1 MIYRFVI
8 VSPEARSFRRDIRI
22 GSESTFA
29 DLRSALY
36 DDIGYSPVEPSL
48 IHLTDQSWSRRMT
61 VYEVESPHSRSD
73 EDVYLM
79 ESTRL
84 SELLSNE
91 RERLMLTFDIER
103 SRAFYIELREMTSG
117 SLAGVFEVSRSEGEP
132 PLQAL
137 PVEEEKKE
145 TKPKKVSSEVP
156 DEEQARGGESS
167 MKRLRRMSTGVK
179 PSTALSLTLRA
190 LAPRTSRV
198 SLTTRSPLRTFP
210 FDPLRKAADH
220 PDRTYRSGQVR
231 LRDGAGSETLHAHH
245 LG

>member
-29 DLRSALY
+29 DFRSALY

-61 VYEVESPHSRSD
+61 VYEVEPPHSRSD

-117 SLAGVFEVSRSEGEP
+117 SLAGIFEISRSEGEP
-132 PLQAL
+132 PLQTL

-145 TKPKKVSSEVP
+145 TKPKKIPAEVPSGEQSKTRKKLNEEATPDEYGSEAFDSSEIDP
-156 DEEQARGGESS
+156 EGFGTSDESGEFDNEIP
-167 MKRLRRMSTGVK
+167 TEDF
-179 PSTALSLTLRA
+179 SL
-190 LAPRTSRV
+190 
-198 SLTTRSPLRTFP
+198 
-210 FDPLRKAADH
+210 
-220 PDRTYRSGQVR
+220 
-231 LRDGAGSETLHAHH
+231 
-245 LG
+245 

>member
-22 GSESTFA
+22 GSESTFT

-36 DDIGYSPVEPSL
+36 DDIGYSLIEPSL

-61 VYEVESPHSRSD
+61 VYEVEPPHSRSD

-79 ESTRL
+79 KSTRL

-117 SLAGVFEVSRSEGEP
+117 SLPCVFEISRSEGEP

-137 PVEEEKKE
+137 PIEEEKKE
-145 TKPKKVSSEVP
+145 NKPKKVSSEVP
-156 DEEQARGGESS
+156 DEEQS
-167 MKRLRRMSTGVK
+167 KRKKKLNEEAT
-179 PSTALSLTLRA
+179 
-190 LAPRTSRV
+190 
-198 SLTTRSPLRTFP
+198 
-210 FDPLRKAADH
+210 
-220 PDRTYRSGQVR
+220 PDEY
-231 LRDGAGSETLHAHH
+231 GSEAFDSSELDPEGFGTSDESGEFDNEIPTEDFPL
-245 LG
+245 

>member
-61 VYEVESPHSRSD
+61 VYEVEPPHSRSD

-91 RERLMLTFDIER
+91 RERLTLTFDIER

-117 SLAGVFEVSRSEGEP
+117 SIAGVFEISRSEGEP
-132 PLQAL
+132 PLQTL
-137 PVEEEKKE
+137 PVDEAKKE
-145 TKPKKVSSEVP
+145 TKQKKVPTEVPIEEQSKTRKKLNEEATPDEYGSEAFDSSELDP
-156 DEEQARGGESS
+156 EGFGTSDESGEFDNEIP
-167 MKRLRRMSTGVK
+167 TEDF
-179 PSTALSLTLRA
+179 SL
-190 LAPRTSRV
+190 
-198 SLTTRSPLRTFP
+198 
-210 FDPLRKAADH
+210 
-220 PDRTYRSGQVR
+220 
-231 LRDGAGSETLHAHH
+231 
-245 LG
+245 

>member
-36 DDIGYSPVEPSL
+36 DDIVYSPIEPSL
-48 IHLTDQSWSRRMT
+48 IYLTDQSWSRRMT
-61 VYEVESPHSRSD
+61 VYEVEPPQSRSD

-91 RERLMLTFDIER
+91 RERLMLVFDTER

-117 SLAGVFEVSRSEGEP
+117 SLTRVFEISRSEGEP
-132 PLQAL
+132 PLQTL

-145 TKPKKVSSEVP
+145 TKPKKISTEAPSEEQSKTRKKLNEEATPDEYGSEAFDSSELDP
-156 DEEQARGGESS
+156 EGFGTSDESGEFDNEIP
-167 MKRLRRMSTGVK
+167 TEDF
-179 PSTALSLTLRA
+179 SL
-190 LAPRTSRV
+190 
-198 SLTTRSPLRTFP
+198 
-210 FDPLRKAADH
+210 
-220 PDRTYRSGQVR
+220 
-231 LRDGAGSETLHAHH
+231 
-245 LG
+245 

>member
-22 GSESTFA
+22 GSESTFS

-36 DDIGYSPVEPSL
+36 EDIGYSPLEPSL
-48 IHLTDQSWSRRMT
+48 IHLTDHSWSRRMT
-61 VYEVESPHSRSD
+61 IYEVEPPHSRSD

-84 SELLSNE
+84 SELLSSE

-117 SLAGVFEVSRSEGEP
+117 SIAGVFEISRSEGEP
-132 PLQAL
+132 PLQTL

-145 TKPKKVSSEVP
+145 TKPKKIPAEVPSREQSKTRKKLNEEATPDEYGSEAFDSSEIDP
-156 DEEQARGGESS
+156 EGFGTSDESGEFDNEIP
-167 MKRLRRMSTGVK
+167 TEDF
-179 PSTALSLTLRA
+179 SL
-190 LAPRTSRV
+190 
-198 SLTTRSPLRTFP
+198 
-210 FDPLRKAADH
+210 
-220 PDRTYRSGQVR
+220 
-231 LRDGAGSETLHAHH
+231 
-245 LG
+245 

>member
-22 GSESTFA
+22 GSESTFT

-36 DDIGYSPVEPSL
+36 DDIGYSPIEPSL

-61 VYEVESPHSRSD
+61 VYEVEPPHSRSD

-79 ESTRL
+79 KSTRL

-117 SLAGVFEVSRSEGEP
+117 SLPCVFEISRSEGEP
-132 PLQAL
+132 PLQTL
-137 PVEEEKKE
+137 PVEEVKKE

-156 DEEQARGGESS
+156 DEEQG
-167 MKRLRRMSTGVK
+167 KRK
-179 PSTALSLTLRA
+179 
-190 LAPRTSRV
+190 
-198 SLTTRSPLRTFP
+198 
-210 FDPLRKAADH
+210 RKLNEEAT
-220 PDRTYRSGQVR
+220 PDEY
-231 LRDGAGSETLHAHH
+231 GSEAFDSSELDPEGFGTSDESGEFDNEIPTEDFPL
-245 LG
+245 

>member
-22 GSESTFA
+22 GSESTFT

-36 DDIGYSPVEPSL
+36 DNIGYSPVEPSL

-61 VYEVESPHSRSD
+61 VYEVEPPHSRSD

-91 RERLMLTFDIER
+91 RKRLMLTFDIER

-117 SLAGVFEVSRSEGEP
+117 SLPGVFEISRSEGEP
-132 PLQAL
+132 PLQTL

-145 TKPKKVSSEVP
+145 NKPKKVSSEVP
-156 DEEQARGGESS
+156 DEEQG
-167 MKRLRRMSTGVK
+167 KRK
-179 PSTALSLTLRA
+179 
-190 LAPRTSRV
+190 
-198 SLTTRSPLRTFP
+198 
-210 FDPLRKAADH
+210 RKLNEEAT
-220 PDRTYRSGQVR
+220 PDEY
-231 LRDGAGSETLHAHH
+231 GSEAFDSSELDPEGFGTSDESGEFDNEIPTEDFSL
-245 LG
+245 

>member
-22 GSESTFA
+22 GSESTFG

-36 DDIGYSPVEPSL
+36 EDIGYSPLEPSL
-48 IHLTDQSWSRRMT
+48 IHLTDHSWSRRMT
-61 VYEVESPHSRSD
+61 IYEVEPPHSRSD

-84 SELLSNE
+84 SELLSSE

-117 SLAGVFEVSRSEGEP
+117 SIAGVFEISRSEGEP
-132 PLQAL
+132 PLQTL

-145 TKPKKVSSEVP
+145 TKPKKITAEVPSGEQSKTRKKLNEEATPDEYGSEAFDSSEIDP
-156 DEEQARGGESS
+156 EGFGTSDESGEFDNEI
-167 MKRLRRMSTGVK
+167 LTEDF
-179 PSTALSLTLRA
+179 SL
-190 LAPRTSRV
+190 
-198 SLTTRSPLRTFP
+198 
-210 FDPLRKAADH
+210 
-220 PDRTYRSGQVR
+220 
-231 LRDGAGSETLHAHH
+231 
-245 LG
+245 

>member
-61 VYEVESPHSRSD
+61 VYEVEPPHSRSD

-117 SLAGVFEVSRSEGEP
+117 SLAGVFEISRSEGEP
-132 PLQAL
+132 PLQTL
-137 PVEEEKKE
+137 PVEEVKKE
-145 TKPKKVSSEVP
+145 TKPKKVSSEAV
-156 DEEQARGGESS
+156 SY
-167 MKRLRRMSTGVK
+167 TH
-179 PSTALSLTLRA
+179 LTL
-190 LAPRTSRV
+190 PTICSV
-198 SLTTRSPLRTFP
+198 
-210 FDPLRKAADH
+210 
-220 PDRTYRSGQVR
+220 
-231 LRDGAGSETLHAHH
+231 
-245 LG
+245 

>member
-36 DDIGYSPVEPSL
+36 DDIGYSPIKPSL

-61 VYEVESPHSRSD
+61 IYEVEPPHSRSD

-117 SLAGVFEVSRSEGEP
+117 SIAGVFEISRSEGEP
-132 PLQAL
+132 PLQTL

-145 TKPKKVSSEVP
+145 TKPKKITTEVPIEEQSKTRKKLNEEATPDEYGSEAFDSSELDP
-156 DEEQARGGESS
+156 EGFGTSDESGEFDNEIP
-167 MKRLRRMSTGVK
+167 TEDF
-179 PSTALSLTLRA
+179 SL
-190 LAPRTSRV
+190 
-198 SLTTRSPLRTFP
+198 
-210 FDPLRKAADH
+210 
-220 PDRTYRSGQVR
+220 
-231 LRDGAGSETLHAHH
+231 
-245 LG
+245 

>member
-36 DDIGYSPVEPSL
+36 DDIGYSPIEPSL
-48 IHLTDQSWSRRMT
+48 IHLTDHSWSRRMT
-61 VYEVESPHSRSD
+61 IYEVEPPHSRSD

-117 SLAGVFEVSRSEGEP
+117 STAGVFEISRSEGEP
-132 PLQAL
+132 PLQTL

-145 TKPKKVSSEVP
+145 TKQKKVPTEVPSEEQSKTRKKLNEEATPDEYGSEAFDSSELDP
-156 DEEQARGGESS
+156 EGFGTSDESGEFDNEIP
-167 MKRLRRMSTGVK
+167 TEDF
-179 PSTALSLTLRA
+179 SL
-190 LAPRTSRV
+190 
-198 SLTTRSPLRTFP
+198 
-210 FDPLRKAADH
+210 
-220 PDRTYRSGQVR
+220 
-231 LRDGAGSETLHAHH
+231 
-245 LG
+245 

>member
-61 VYEVESPHSRSD
+61 VYEVEPPHSRSD

-117 SLAGVFEVSRSEGEP
+117 SLAGIFEISRSEGEP
-132 PLQAL
+132 PLQTL
-137 PVEEEKKE
+137 PVEEDKKE
-145 TKPKKVSSEVP
+145 TKPKKISTEMLSEEQGKTRKKLNEEATPDEYGSEAFDSSELDP
-156 DEEQARGGESS
+156 EGFGTSDESGEFDNEIP
-167 MKRLRRMSTGVK
+167 TEDF
-179 PSTALSLTLRA
+179 SL
-190 LAPRTSRV
+190 
-198 SLTTRSPLRTFP
+198 
-210 FDPLRKAADH
+210 
-220 PDRTYRSGQVR
+220 
-231 LRDGAGSETLHAHH
+231 
-245 LG
+245 

>member
-29 DLRSALY
+29 DFCSALY
-36 DDIGYSPVEPSL
+36 DDIGYSPVEHSL

-61 VYEVESPHSRSD
+61 VYEVEPPHSRSD

-117 SLAGVFEVSRSEGEP
+117 SLAGIFEISRSEGEP
-132 PLQAL
+132 PLQTL
-137 PVEEEKKE
+137 PVEEDNKE

-156 DEEQARGGESS
+156 DDEQSKRRKKLNEEA
-167 MKRLRRMSTGVK
+167 T
-179 PSTALSLTLRA
+179 
-190 LAPRTSRV
+190 
-198 SLTTRSPLRTFP
+198 
-210 FDPLRKAADH
+210 
-220 PDRTYRSGQVR
+220 PDEY
-231 LRDGAGSETLHAHH
+231 GSEAFDSSELDPEGFGTSDESGEFDNEIPTEDFPL
-245 LG
+245 

>member
-29 DLRSALY
+29 NLRSALY
-36 DDIGYSPVEPSL
+36 DDIGYSPIEPSL

-61 VYEVESPHSRSD
+61 IYEVEPPHSRSD

-117 SLAGVFEVSRSEGEP
+117 SIAGVFEISRSEGEP
-132 PLQAL
+132 PLQTL

-145 TKPKKVSSEVP
+145 TKQKKITTEVPIEEQSKTRKKLNEEATPDEYGSEAFDSSELDP
-156 DEEQARGGESS
+156 EGFGTSDESGEFDNEIP
-167 MKRLRRMSTGVK
+167 TEDF
-179 PSTALSLTLRA
+179 SL
-190 LAPRTSRV
+190 
-198 SLTTRSPLRTFP
+198 
-210 FDPLRKAADH
+210 
-220 PDRTYRSGQVR
+220 
-231 LRDGAGSETLHAHH
+231 
-245 LG
+245 

>member
-36 DDIGYSPVEPSL
+36 DDIGYSPIEPSL
-48 IHLTDQSWSRRMT
+48 IHLTDHSWSRRMT
-61 VYEVESPHSRSD
+61 IYEVEPPHSRSD

-117 SLAGVFEVSRSEGEP
+117 SIAGVFEISRSEGEP
-132 PLQAL
+132 PLQTL

-145 TKPKKVSSEVP
+145 TKQKKVPTEVPIEEQSKTRKKLNEEATPDEYGSEAFDSSELDP
-156 DEEQARGGESS
+156 EGFGTSDESGEFDNEIP
-167 MKRLRRMSTGVK
+167 TEDF
-179 PSTALSLTLRA
+179 SL
-190 LAPRTSRV
+190 
-198 SLTTRSPLRTFP
+198 
-210 FDPLRKAADH
+210 
-220 PDRTYRSGQVR
+220 
-231 LRDGAGSETLHAHH
+231 
-245 LG
+245 

>member
-22 GSESTFA
+22 VSESTFG

-36 DDIGYSPVEPSL
+36 EDIGYSPLEPSL
-48 IHLTDQSWSRRMT
+48 IHLTDHSWSRRMT
-61 VYEVESPHSRSD
+61 IYEEEPPHSRSD

-84 SELLSNE
+84 SELLSSE

-117 SLAGVFEVSRSEGEP
+117 SIAGVFEISRSEGEP
-132 PLQAL
+132 PLQTL

-145 TKPKKVSSEVP
+145 TKPKKITAEVPSGEQSKTRKKLNEEATPDEYGSEAFDSSEIDP
-156 DEEQARGGESS
+156 EGFGTSDESGEFDNEIP
-167 MKRLRRMSTGVK
+167 TEDF
-179 PSTALSLTLRA
+179 SL
-190 LAPRTSRV
+190 
-198 SLTTRSPLRTFP
+198 
-210 FDPLRKAADH
+210 
-220 PDRTYRSGQVR
+220 
-231 LRDGAGSETLHAHH
+231 
-245 LG
+245 

>member
-22 GSESTFA
+22 GSESTFS

-36 DDIGYSPVEPSL
+36 EDIGYSPLEPSL
-48 IHLTDQSWSRRMT
+48 IHLTDHSWSRRMT
-61 VYEVESPHSRSD
+61 IYEVEPPHSRSD

-84 SELLSNE
+84 SELLSSE

-117 SLAGVFEVSRSEGEP
+117 SIAGVFEISRSEGEP
-132 PLQAL
+132 PLQTL

-145 TKPKKVSSEVP
+145 TKPKKIPAEVPSGEQSKTRKKLNEEATPDEYGSEAFDSSEIDP
-156 DEEQARGGESS
+156 EGFGTSDESGEFDNEIP
-167 MKRLRRMSTGVK
+167 TEDF
-179 PSTALSLTLRA
+179 SL
-190 LAPRTSRV
+190 
-198 SLTTRSPLRTFP
+198 
-210 FDPLRKAADH
+210 
-220 PDRTYRSGQVR
+220 
-231 LRDGAGSETLHAHH
+231 
-245 LG
+245 

>member
-22 GSESTFA
+22 VSESTFG

-36 DDIGYSPVEPSL
+36 EDIGYSPLEPSL
-48 IHLTDQSWSRRMT
+48 IHLTDHSWSRRMT
-61 VYEVESPHSRSD
+61 IYEEEPPHSRSD

-84 SELLSNE
+84 SELLSSE

-117 SLAGVFEVSRSEGEP
+117 TIAGVFEISRSEGEP
-132 PLQAL
+132 PLQTL

-145 TKPKKVSSEVP
+145 TKPKKIPAEVPSGEQSKTRKKLNEEATPEEYGSEAFDSSEIDP
-156 DEEQARGGESS
+156 EGFGTSDESGEFDNEIP
-167 MKRLRRMSTGVK
+167 TEDF
-179 PSTALSLTLRA
+179 SL
-190 LAPRTSRV
+190 
-198 SLTTRSPLRTFP
+198 
-210 FDPLRKAADH
+210 
-220 PDRTYRSGQVR
+220 
-231 LRDGAGSETLHAHH
+231 
-245 LG
+245 

>member
-36 DDIGYSPVEPSL
+36 DDIGYSPIEPSL

-61 VYEVESPHSRSD
+61 IYEVEPPHSRSD

-84 SELLSNE
+84 SELLCNE
-91 RERLMLTFDIER
+91 RERLMLIFDIER

-117 SLAGVFEVSRSEGEP
+117 SLAGVFEISRSEGEP
-132 PLQAL
+132 PLQTL
-137 PVEEEKKE
+137 PVEEAKKE
-145 TKPKKVSSEVP
+145 TKQKKVPTEVPSEEQSKTRKKLNEEATPDEYGSEAFDSSELDP
-156 DEEQARGGESS
+156 EGFGTSDESGEFDNEIP
-167 MKRLRRMSTGVK
+167 TEDF
-179 PSTALSLTLRA
+179 SL
-190 LAPRTSRV
+190 
-198 SLTTRSPLRTFP
+198 
-210 FDPLRKAADH
+210 
-220 PDRTYRSGQVR
+220 
-231 LRDGAGSETLHAHH
+231 
-245 LG
+245 

>member
-36 DDIGYSPVEPSL
+36 DDISYSPVEPSL
-48 IHLTDQSWSRRMT
+48 IYLTDQSWPRRMT
-61 VYEVESPHSRSD
+61 VYEVEPPHSRSD

-117 SLAGVFEVSRSEGEP
+117 SLAGVFEISRSEGEP
-132 PLQAL
+132 PLQTL

-145 TKPKKVSSEVP
+145 TKPKKIPAEVPSGEQSKTRKKLNEEATPDEYGSEAFDSSEIDP
-156 DEEQARGGESS
+156 EGFGTSDESGEFDNEIP
-167 MKRLRRMSTGVK
+167 TEDF
-179 PSTALSLTLRA
+179 SL
-190 LAPRTSRV
+190 
-198 SLTTRSPLRTFP
+198 
-210 FDPLRKAADH
+210 
-220 PDRTYRSGQVR
+220 
-231 LRDGAGSETLHAHH
+231 
-245 LG
+245 

>member
-36 DDIGYSPVEPSL
+36 DDIGYSPIEPSL
-48 IHLTDQSWSRRMT
+48 IHLTDHSWSRRMT
-61 VYEVESPHSRSD
+61 IYEVEPPHSRSD

-117 SLAGVFEVSRSEGEP
+117 SIAGVFEISRSEGEP
-132 PLQAL
+132 PLQTL

-145 TKPKKVSSEVP
+145 TKQKKVSTEVP
-156 DEEQARGGESS
+156 IEEQS
-167 MKRLRRMSTGVK
+167 K
-179 PSTALSLTLRA
+179 
-190 LAPRTSRV
+190 
-198 SLTTRSPLRTFP
+198 TRKKLNEEAT
-210 FDPLRKAADH
+210 
-220 PDRTYRSGQVR
+220 PDEY
-231 LRDGAGSETLHAHH
+231 GSEAFDSSELDPEGFGTSDESGEFDNEIPTEDFSL
-245 LG
+245 

>member
-22 GSESTFA
+22 GSESTFS

-36 DDIGYSPVEPSL
+36 EDIGYSPLEPSL
-48 IHLTDQSWSRRMT
+48 IHLTDHSWSRRMT
-61 VYEVESPHSRSD
+61 IYEVEPPHSRSD

-84 SELLSNE
+84 SELLSSE

-117 SLAGVFEVSRSEGEP
+117 SIAGVFEISRSEGEP
-132 PLQAL
+132 PLQTL

-145 TKPKKVSSEVP
+145 TKPKKIPAEVPSREQSKTRKKLNEEATPDEYGSEAFDSSEIDP
-156 DEEQARGGESS
+156 EGFGTSDESGEFDNEIP
-167 MKRLRRMSTGVK
+167 TEDF
-179 PSTALSLTLRA
+179 
-190 LAPRTSRV
+190 
-198 SLTTRSPLRTFP
+198 PL
-210 FDPLRKAADH
+210 
-220 PDRTYRSGQVR
+220 
-231 LRDGAGSETLHAHH
+231 
-245 LG
+245 

>member
-36 DDIGYSPVEPSL
+36 DNIGYSPVEPSL

-61 VYEVESPHSRSD
+61 VYEVEPPHSRSD

-79 ESTRL
+79 ESTRH

-91 RERLMLTFDIER
+91 RKRLMLTFDIER

-117 SLAGVFEVSRSEGEP
+117 SLPGVFEISRSEGEP
-132 PLQAL
+132 PLQTL

-145 TKPKKVSSEVP
+145 NKPKKVSSEVP
-156 DEEQARGGESS
+156 DEEQG
-167 MKRLRRMSTGVK
+167 KR
-179 PSTALSLTLRA
+179 
-190 LAPRTSRV
+190 
-198 SLTTRSPLRTFP
+198 
-210 FDPLRKAADH
+210 RKKLNEEAM
-220 PDRTYRSGQVR
+220 PDEY
-231 LRDGAGSETLHAHH
+231 GSEAFDSSELDPEGFGTSDESGEFDNEIPTEDFSL
-245 LG
+245 

>member
-29 DLRSALY
+29 DFRSALY
-36 DDIGYSPVEPSL
+36 DDIGYSPVEPSF

-61 VYEVESPHSRSD
+61 VYEVEPPHSRSD

-117 SLAGVFEVSRSEGEP
+117 SLPGVFEISRSEGEP
-132 PLQAL
+132 PLQTL

-145 TKPKKVSSEVP
+145 NKPKKVSSEVP
-156 DEEQARGGESS
+156 DEEQG
-167 MKRLRRMSTGVK
+167 KRK
-179 PSTALSLTLRA
+179 
-190 LAPRTSRV
+190 
-198 SLTTRSPLRTFP
+198 
-210 FDPLRKAADH
+210 RKLNEEAT
-220 PDRTYRSGQVR
+220 PDEY
-231 LRDGAGSETLHAHH
+231 GSEAFDSSEIDPEGFGTSDESGEFDNEIPTEDFPL
-245 LG
+245 

>member
-8 VSPEARSFRRDIRI
+8 VSPEARSFRRDIQI

-61 VYEVESPHSRSD
+61 VYEVEPPHSRSD

-117 SLAGVFEVSRSEGEP
+117 SIAGVFEISRSEGEP
-132 PLQAL
+132 PLQTL

-145 TKPKKVSSEVP
+145 TKQKKVPTEVPIEEQCKTRKKLNEEATPDEYGSDAFDSSELDP
-156 DEEQARGGESS
+156 EGFGTSDESGEFDNEIP
-167 MKRLRRMSTGVK
+167 TENF
-179 PSTALSLTLRA
+179 SL
-190 LAPRTSRV
+190 
-198 SLTTRSPLRTFP
+198 
-210 FDPLRKAADH
+210 
-220 PDRTYRSGQVR
+220 
-231 LRDGAGSETLHAHH
+231 
-245 LG
+245 

>member
-61 VYEVESPHSRSD
+61 VYEVEPPHSRSD

-117 SLAGVFEVSRSEGEP
+117 SLPGVFEISRSEGES
-132 PLQAL
+132 PLQTL

-145 TKPKKVSSEVP
+145 TKPKKVSSEVL
-156 DEEQARGGESS
+156 DEEQG
-167 MKRLRRMSTGVK
+167 KRKKKLNEEAT
-179 PSTALSLTLRA
+179 
-190 LAPRTSRV
+190 
-198 SLTTRSPLRTFP
+198 
-210 FDPLRKAADH
+210 
-220 PDRTYRSGQVR
+220 PDEY
-231 LRDGAGSETLHAHH
+231 GSEAFDSSELDPEGFGTSDESGEFDNEIPTEDFSL
-245 LG
+245 

>member
-22 GSESTFA
+22 GSESTFS

-36 DDIGYSPVEPSL
+36 EDIGYSLLEPSL
-48 IHLTDQSWSRRMT
+48 IHLTDHSWSRRMT
-61 VYEVESPHSRSD
+61 IYEVEPPHSRSD

-84 SELLSNE
+84 SELLSSE

-117 SLAGVFEVSRSEGEP
+117 SIAGVFEISRSEGEP
-132 PLQAL
+132 PLQTL

-145 TKPKKVSSEVP
+145 TKPKKITAEVPSGEQSKTRKKLNEEATPDEYGSEAFDSSEIDP
-156 DEEQARGGESS
+156 EGFGTSDESGEFDNEIP
-167 MKRLRRMSTGVK
+167 TEDF
-179 PSTALSLTLRA
+179 SL
-190 LAPRTSRV
+190 
-198 SLTTRSPLRTFP
+198 
-210 FDPLRKAADH
+210 
-220 PDRTYRSGQVR
+220 
-231 LRDGAGSETLHAHH
+231 
-245 LG
+245 

>member
-22 GSESTFA
+22 VSESTFG

-36 DDIGYSPVEPSL
+36 EDIGYSPLEPSL
-48 IHLTDQSWSRRMT
+48 IHLTDHSWSRRMT
-61 VYEVESPHSRSD
+61 IYEVEPPHSRSD

-84 SELLSNE
+84 SELLSSE

-117 SLAGVFEVSRSEGEP
+117 SIAGVFEISRSEGEP
-132 PLQAL
+132 PLQTL

-145 TKPKKVSSEVP
+145 TKPKKITAEVPSGEQSKTRKKLNEEATPDEYGSEAFDSSEIDP
-156 DEEQARGGESS
+156 EGFGTSDESGEFDNEIP
-167 MKRLRRMSTGVK
+167 TEDF
-179 PSTALSLTLRA
+179 SL
-190 LAPRTSRV
+190 
-198 SLTTRSPLRTFP
+198 
-210 FDPLRKAADH
+210 
-220 PDRTYRSGQVR
+220 
-231 LRDGAGSETLHAHH
+231 
-245 LG
+245 

>member
-29 DLRSALY
+29 DLRRAFY
-36 DDIGYSPVEPSL
+36 DDIGYSPIEPSL

-61 VYEVESPHSRSD
+61 IYEVEPPHSRSD

-117 SLAGVFEVSRSEGEP
+117 SIVGVFEISRSEGEP
-132 PLQAL
+132 PLQTL

-145 TKPKKVSSEVP
+145 TKPKKIITEVPIEEQSKTRKKLNEEATPDEYGSEAFDSSELDP
-156 DEEQARGGESS
+156 EGFGTSDESGEFDNEIP
-167 MKRLRRMSTGVK
+167 TEDF
-179 PSTALSLTLRA
+179 SL
-190 LAPRTSRV
+190 
-198 SLTTRSPLRTFP
+198 
-210 FDPLRKAADH
+210 
-220 PDRTYRSGQVR
+220 
-231 LRDGAGSETLHAHH
+231 
-245 LG
+245 

>member
-36 DDIGYSPVEPSL
+36 DDIGYSPIEPSL
-48 IHLTDQSWSRRMT
+48 IHLTDHSWSRRMT
-61 VYEVESPHSRSD
+61 IYEVEPPHSRSD

-84 SELLSNE
+84 SELLSSE

-117 SLAGVFEVSRSEGEP
+117 SIAGVFEISRSEGEP
-132 PLQAL
+132 PLQTL

-145 TKPKKVSSEVP
+145 TKQKKVPTEVPIEEQSKTRKKLNEEATPDEYGSEAFDSSELDP
-156 DEEQARGGESS
+156 EGFGTSDESGEFDNEIP
-167 MKRLRRMSTGVK
+167 TEDF
-179 PSTALSLTLRA
+179 SL
-190 LAPRTSRV
+190 
-198 SLTTRSPLRTFP
+198 
-210 FDPLRKAADH
+210 
-220 PDRTYRSGQVR
+220 
-231 LRDGAGSETLHAHH
+231 
-245 LG
+245 

>member
-8 VSPEARSFRRDIRI
+8 VSPEVRSFRRDIRI

-61 VYEVESPHSRSD
+61 VYEVEPPHSRSD

-117 SLAGVFEVSRSEGEP
+117 SLPGVFEISRSEGEP
-132 PLQAL
+132 PLQTL

-145 TKPKKVSSEVP
+145 NKPKKVSSEVP
-156 DEEQARGGESS
+156 DEEQG
-167 MKRLRRMSTGVK
+167 KRK
-179 PSTALSLTLRA
+179 
-190 LAPRTSRV
+190 
-198 SLTTRSPLRTFP
+198 
-210 FDPLRKAADH
+210 RKLNEEAT
-220 PDRTYRSGQVR
+220 PDEY
-231 LRDGAGSETLHAHH
+231 GSEAFDSSELDPEGFGTSDESGEFDNEIPTEDLP
-245 LG
+245 L